1 MADKAELTI
10 VITQD
15 GQVRIETHGLVGES
29 CMTETE
35 SIERAL
41 GTVVEREKT
50 GEYYKRS
57 TQDTTKVRRG

>member
-15 GQVRIETHGLVGES
+15 GEVRIETRGLLGES

-41 GTVVEREKT
+41 GTVVKREKT
-50 GEYYKRS
+50 SEYYQHGTR
-57 TQDTTKVRRG
+57 DTATVRRG